1 MVKSYW
7 NLHSTPFGKPDS
19 GGWFYESP
27 SHEEALARFCFLIE
41 QQRQCGILTGPAG
54 TGKTALLNTLG
65 RQLRRSQSQSVLLD
79 VCGLSGD
86 DLIWQLADALH
97 LAPAATAR
105 PFLLWRSVRDFL
117 HGLSRSEQQ
126 IVLMFDHFDRGEA
139 DCTVVLEQ
147 LLHLADGGCTLLIAA
162 DETAISRSLSSLLAL
177 VDLRIELSPLDRH
190 ETAYYVYE
198 SLKQAGAETQLFN
211 PPALDAVFAATGGLP
226 REIGRLCELSLLAGM
241 ADKRT
246 TIDAETVR
254 EAASSLSIT
263 GRSSVL
269 PASDNAAAVA

>member
-1 MVKSYW
+1 M
-7 NLHSTPFGKPDS
+7 
-19 GGWFYESP
+19 
-27 SHEEALARFCFLIE
+27 
-41 QQRQCGILTGPAG
+41 
-54 TGKTALLNTLG
+54 
-65 RQLRRSQSQSVLLD
+65 
-79 VCGLSGD
+79 
-86 DLIWQLADALH
+86 
-97 LAPAATAR
+97 
-105 PFLLWRSVRDFL
+105 
-117 HGLSRSEQQ
+117 
-126 IVLMFDHFDRGEA
+126 
-139 DCTVVLEQ
+139 LEQ